1 MSLRYIKNE
10 KFLRLS
16 LWQTQEFIELF
27 IKIMIPIFAITY

>member
-1 MSLRYIKNE
+1 MSLYLYQK
-10 KFLRLS
+10 KKLLRLS